1 MRVLILAAGLGTRM
15 KSKYPKVMHKIMGKE
30 LVNWVIDTAK
40 KLNPS
45 KIAVVL
51 GHKSDLVEKIL
62 PDDIEIYYQKE
73 QLGTGHA
80 VMSAKEFIT
89 NEDVLILYGDTPL
102 ITVDT
107 LKNLINKHKETKANA
122 TILTAILDNP
132 TGYGR
137 IIKDSQGKVLSIV
150 EELEAT
156 EEQKKI
162 KEINAGFVIYKG
174 DKLLEG
180 LSKINANNNKGEYY
194 LTDVP
199 IYIDN
204 VETYVLN
211 DFSEV
216 LGINNRVQLAEA
228 EKIMRKRT
236 LNKLMLNGVTIIDPD
251 TTYISPDVE
260 IGQDTIIHPMTFIFG
275 NTIIGEEC
283 EIGPMTRINN
293 CKIGNFVKI
302 IRSECEEAVID
313 NNVSVGPYSRLRTGT
328 HLKENVKIGNFVET
342 KKTVVNKNSKAQ
354 HLTYLGDATIGENVN
369 IGAGTITCNYDGKNK
384 HKTIIGDRVF
394 VGSNTALVAPVNI
407 DDDALIGA
415 GSTITEDIPKGSL
428 ALGRAKQVTKE
439 NWVYKKREKGE

>member
-102 ITVDT
+102 ITVET
-107 LKNLINKHKETKANA
+107 LKNLINKHKETNANA

-251 TTYISPDVE
+251 NTYISPDVE

>member
-102 ITVDT
+102 ITVET
-107 LKNLINKHKETKANA
+107 LKNLINKHKETNANA

>member
-1 MRVLILAAGLGTRM
+1 
-15 KSKYPKVMHKIMGKE
+15 
-30 LVNWVIDTAK
+30 
-40 KLNPS
+40 
-45 KIAVVL
+45 
-51 GHKSDLVEKIL
+51 
-62 PDDIEIYYQKE
+62 
-73 QLGTGHA
+73 
-80 VMSAKEFIT
+80 MSSKEFIT

-102 ITVDT
+102 ITVET
-107 LKNLINKHKETKANA
+107 LKNLINKHKETNANA

-251 TTYISPDVE
+251 NTYISPDVE